1 MRLDSDSTLNRR
13 YERILRRLCG
23 RAGVLPTLFYIPH
36 EELEKTSS
44 QAVAGGGF
52 ADVYEGRYKG
62 EKVAL
67 KVLRVYNRENLRKTQ
82 VVNQIL
88 VFYVGA
94 SLLRC
99 YLRAFVK
106 KQYSGKTSTTQI
118 SYHFME

>member
-62 EKVAL
+62 ERGEGTRVSLFAPHDIIIVWPALGLMSNSVARGQ
-67 KVLRVYNRENLRKTQ
+67 K
-82 VVNQIL
+82 
-88 VFYVGA
+88 
-94 SLLRC
+94 
-99 YLRAFVK
+99 
-106 KQYSGKTSTTQI
+106 
-118 SYHFME
+118 